1 MRENIGE
8 ATIQRL
14 DFALGAG
21 GAHCLCL
28 RVSIFA
34 FRFSN
39 LPLSPLAAL
48 QLVIPGRSRFCDRVR
63 DLLSAFVATCT
74 DDFSWVLMLLVAL
87 LSPCGSAT
95 TSQGEAAR

>member
-8 ATIQRL
+8 TTIQRL

-21 GAHCLCL
+21 GAHRLCL

-48 QLVIPGRSRFCDRVR
+48 QLVIPGRSRFCDRGR
-63 DLLSAFVATCT
+63 DLLTAFVATCT
-74 DDFSWVLMLLVAL
+74 DDFSRALMLLVGAAVPL
-87 LSPCGSAT
+87 WGRNDIPGGGS
-95 TSQGEAAR
+95 